1 VGGHPV
7 VTGGTE
13 VQRFEYQELVT
24 DMQGGTRVRYV
35 NDREQPDWQK
45 GPRIVDCLSQLAT
58 EGWELVSVCM
68 YGGAWA
74 PRLYTL
80 KRPLD

>member
-1 VGGHPV
+1 
-7 VTGGTE
+7 
-13 VQRFEYQELVT
+13 VQRFEYRELVT

-35 NDREQPDWQK
+35 DDHEQPDWQK
-45 GPRIVDCLSQLAT
+45 GQRVVDYLNQLAA

-74 PRLYTL
+74 PRLYAL
-80 KRPLD
+80 RRPLA